1 MLRNIYH
8 LNFLINHIFLIIV
21 KNNPFQINLL
31 KYNLNFNKIITIKFL
46 KIQQNNIINNH
57 FLNFNNKITVLLMT
71 RLASQISQENMNTVN
86 TQESIEKNH
95 LNMTQLLFRVE
106 DQEDQI
112 ALLIINITLEGQ
124 LRIINSIKIS
134 KFQKNS

>member
-71 RLASQISQENMNTVN
+71 RQASQISQENMNTVN